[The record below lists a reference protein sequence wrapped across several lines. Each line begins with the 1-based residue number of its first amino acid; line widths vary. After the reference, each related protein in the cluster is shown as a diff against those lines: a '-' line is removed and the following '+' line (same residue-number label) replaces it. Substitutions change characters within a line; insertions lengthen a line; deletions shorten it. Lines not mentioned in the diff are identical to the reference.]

1 MLPSARAVKASPGDR
16 VADTGKVSFNFRLAA
31 CYTSDDHI
39 SPVRGEMTA
48 LEDVE
53 AAWKLCEAAREYSS
67 QQGRDVPP
75 QEILE
80 KINLAS
86 PLVDIERT
94 KREAKNSTPTKVFLK
109 SAYGVEYRESTRKWI
124 PFRHGEIDPK
134 ELKIST

>member
-1 MLPSARAVKASPGDR
+1 
-16 VADTGKVSFNFRLAA
+16 
-31 CYTSDDHI
+31 
-39 SPVRGEMTA
+39 MTA

-53 AAWKLCEAAREYSS
+53 AAGKLCEAAREYSS